1 MLSTFS
7 ILFDCYSLSLVYN
20 GFVDI
25 NLMRNLAKAQPLA
38 EDLQNLVWR
47 YGDRYAKADL
57 VKRADLSP
65 TISEEVILDDEY
77 IFAWATNKDREIAQ
91 VKVAINNANSENSFV
106 QLLGQNNLDAEGL
119 ELIAQW
125 TLANASKVLS
135 LFALER
141 DMLARST
148 RRALIQQYIIL
159 SRADIS
165 AHFTE
170 FNQISR
176 KYLLVSKEDY
186 RDALEVAT
194 WKESSLIA
202 HSNKFLKDDALI
214 LEQLLKKVALLPEV
228 DTITLGSPML
238 HKDIKSVVRDIL
250 TSSIVSEI
258 QLNTLLHNPILTE
271 FYPDILKRIG
281 DKSFTSYQE
290 LTCNS
295 SNKGVVTMIE
305 AERHVEILESIVAQR
320 IAINFPRFDLA
331 FEAIKHRDALAT
343 VTFDTLTSN
352 ILGEETKTLLN
363 YLATNNDVDSL
374 LAFCRSNGI
383 HMTREIPQR
392 SYILQTLA
400 QEGSK
405 LINDQNL
412 ETDEYKLVINYL
424 NPISRY
430 LGEPKIL
437 GIIAQEIKELPQLE
451 LEFALTLISQWE
463 GTLPQLILAAKKV
476 VG

>member
-1 MLSTFS
+1 M
-7 ILFDCYSLSLVYN
+7 
-20 GFVDI
+20 G
-25 NLMRNLAKAQPLA
+25 NLAKAQPLA

-57 VKRADLSP
+57 VKRGDLSP
-65 TISEEVILDDEY
+65 LISEEVILEDEF

-91 VKVAINNANSENSFV
+91 VKVAIDNANSENSFV

-119 ELIAQW
+119 ESIAQW
-125 TLANASKVLS
+125 TLENASKVLS

-141 DMLARST
+141 SMLSRST

-176 KYLLVSKEDY
+176 KHLLTSKEDY
-186 RDALEVAT
+186 QDALEVAT

-202 HSNKFLKDDALI
+202 HSNKYLKDDALI

-228 DTITLGSPML
+228 DTIALGSPML
-238 HKDIKSVVRDIL
+238 QKDIKSVVRDIL

-258 QLNTLLHNPILTE
+258 QLNALLQNPILTE

-281 DKSFTSYQE
+281 DKSFTAFQE
-290 LTCNS
+290 LTCHS
-295 SNKGVVTMIE
+295 SDKGVVIKSE

-331 FEAIKHRDALAT
+331 FEAIRHRDALSTA
-343 VTFDTLTSN
+343 TFDTLTSN
-352 ILGEETKTLLN
+352 ILGEETKTLLS
-363 YLATNNDVDSL
+363 YLATINDVDSL

-392 SYILQTLA
+392 PYILQTLA

-412 ETDEYKLVINYL
+412 EADEFKLVINFL

-437 GIIAQEIKELPQLE
+437 GKIAQEIRELPQLE

-463 GTLPQLILAAKKV
+463 GNLPQLLLAAKKV